1 MQNRKLSFWQYL
13 SVALIIIVLGIVHA
27 KFIGHYSYFTEPRFA
42 WEVFYIAVSEFFIY
56 ILKPTSSTARI
67 FTNFAYVLIAPLL
80 SALTISVFQLIV
92 GTPLLPRFLT
102 LSSLVF
108 TFVDLL
114 LFWQYSVRF
123 QKNFLV
129 DKILILGDVIRSES
143 LLFKSFEK
151 EKPFEISEV
160 LPLNSTC
167 EQIIGIYNKNKF
179 NVLVMDRQSQTE
191 QEHVSAAKKLHATGV
206 RIRTLTMFFDEW
218 LGKMPI
224 SELEQISLL
233 FDITENVSPTYMRVR
248 RLIDIIVS
256 FVMGIVLL
264 ILIPF
269 VFVLNLFGNRGSLF
283 YSQVRVG
290 KANKPFKIYKFR
302 TMIPNTNGTS
312 EENSSQWTSTTDSR
326 VSSVGKLM
334 RILHIDEIPQVINIF
349 KGEMTLVGPRP
360 EQLKYVEQLAE
371 HIPYYEMRHIVTPGI
386 TGWAQVKYHYGASVE
401 DAIQKIQY
409 EFYYIRHQGLLL
421 DIKIVARTLQ
431 IIWRGFGR

>member
-1 MQNRKLSFWQYL
+1 M
-13 SVALIIIVLGIVHA
+13 
-27 KFIGHYSYFTEPRFA
+27 
-42 WEVFYIAVSEFFIY
+42 
-56 ILKPTSSTARI
+56 
-67 FTNFAYVLIAPLL
+67 
-80 SALTISVFQLIV
+80 
-92 GTPLLPRFLT
+92 
-102 LSSLVF
+102 LSSFVF

-114 LFWQYSVRF
+114 LLWQYSVRF
-123 QKNFLV
+123 QKNFMV
-129 DKILILGDVIRSES
+129 DKILILGDVIRSEN

-160 LPLNSTC
+160 LPLNSTY
-167 EQIIGIYNKNKF
+167 EQIIGIYNKIKF
-179 NVLVMDRQSQTE
+179 DVLVMDRQSQTE
-191 QEHVSAAKKLHATGV
+191 QEHVSAAKELHATGV

-269 VFVLNLFGNRGSLF
+269 VFVLNLFGNRGPLF

-290 KANKPFKIYKFR
+290 KTNKPFKIYKFR
-302 TMIPNTNGTS
+302 TMVPNTNSTNQ
-312 EENSSQWTSTTDSR
+312 ENSSQWTSTNDTR

-360 EQLKYVEQLAE
+360 EQLKYVKQLAE
-371 HIPYYEMRHIVTPGI
+371 YIPYYEMRHIVTPGI